1 MNLLPRQTRWC
12 GRTTLPRQLHVAWQS
27 YLATPAVAKRI
38 RFRNTFWSD
47 VLLKLKKLYL
57 RTQRKKNYGKF
68 PKVHKALNY
77 RRVVSMGY

>member
-47 VLLKLKKLYL
+47 VLLKLKKIILEDP
-57 RTQRKKNYGKF
+57 KKKKLW
-68 PKVHKALNY
+68 KVP
-77 RRVVSMGY
+77 